1 MLTQA
6 RVQRPPAARCV
17 TFEGKHEGGIF
28 IFLIALLRNKLDVLY
43 LCISI
48 YLTQLFR
55 GICRSNAG
63 IPIST
68 RMTCNLLHIYVH
80 LQIQISNIMRAISYR
95 GITYH
100 HLVLGRRLE
109 VSISARRYGSASLQY
124 NLFTANR
131 ISSTSLP

>member
-1 MLTQA
+1 MQIHT
-6 RVQRPPAARCV
+6 VKYPKMNE
-17 TFEGKHEGGIF
+17 EGNMIPITCRLCF
-28 IFLIALLRNKLDVLY
+28 SFSSSLCWVDVLY

-68 RMTCNLLHIYVH
+68 RMTCNLLHIHVH
-80 LQIQISNIMRAISYR
+80 LQIQMSNIMRAISYR

-100 HLVLGRRLE
+100 HLVLGGRLE